1 MAWIFIPPAI
11 VKNAEDAAISSALQT
26 AQQFKTIRG
35 YYTKNLISKVVKS
48 GVLKPSFNHATE
60 PQGEPLPATF
70 IHDMSDLL
78 AKENTSIKLFSAF
91 PFPHRGDRKL
101 DEFQASSWE
110 ALNDDPK
117 SVVSQRFDHDDE
129 SIVRVAVADLMVAEA
144 CVNCHNTHPQTPR
157 KGWKLGD
164 VRGVLEVDTNIGEQI
179 TAADRVSTFILIGIA
194 AAGLLLTEMFVAIA
208 RGVTNPLTQ
217 LASVTAQLADGDKSV
232 DVTGTE
238 RSDEIGGIARA
249 LQIFKTAAVEQ
260 EEMAA
265 EQERLQALRAER
277 SERIES
283 LSTRFEQSV
292 SEALGTVAD
301 SATQMRTT
309 AESMIGTAERSTQ
322 QIGAVSSATE
332 SANNNVLTLAS
343 AAEELTA
350 SIGEIRNQVSRSTE
364 IANQAVT
371 EAERAGTTVES
382 LSGMAQKIGDV
393 VNLIKEIAEQTNLLA
408 LNATIEAARAG
419 DAGKGF
425 AVVASEVKNL
435 ADQTAKATDEIATQ
449 IGNMQNATSDTVSA
463 ISSMRGVIDQIGE
476 YSSSVAGAVEQQ
488 AAATQEIARNVQE
501 VSAGTSEVSQH
512 ISEVS
517 QAAAETGTA
526 SAGVLGAAEE
536 LTRQSGN
543 LRAEV
548 QKFLDDLRAA

>member
-1 MAWIFIPPAI
+1 
-11 VKNAEDAAISSALQT
+11 
-26 AQQFKTIRG
+26 
-35 YYTKNLISKVVKS
+35 
-48 GVLKPSFNHATE
+48 
-60 PQGEPLPATF
+60 
-70 IHDMSDLL
+70 
-78 AKENTSIKLFSAF
+78 
-91 PFPHRGDRKL
+91 
-101 DEFQASSWE
+101 
-110 ALNDDPK
+110 
-117 SVVSQRFDHDDE
+117 
-129 SIVRVAVADLMVAEA
+129 MVAEA

-194 AAGLLLTEMFVAIA
+194 AAGLLLTAMFVAIA

-332 SANNNVLTLAS
+332 SANNNVQTLAS
-343 AAEELTA
+343 AAEELSA

-449 IGNMQNATSDTVSA
+449 IGNMQNATSARSAAWIAVSA

-536 LTRQSGN
+536 LTRQSDN